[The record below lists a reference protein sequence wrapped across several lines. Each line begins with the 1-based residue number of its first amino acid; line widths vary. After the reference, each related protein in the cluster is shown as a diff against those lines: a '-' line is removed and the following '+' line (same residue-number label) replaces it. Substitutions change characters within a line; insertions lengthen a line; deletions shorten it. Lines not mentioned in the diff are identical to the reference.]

1 MYGEGVGSSAKARG
15 LHKLLHA
22 YSSWAVCVGLIYKDK
37 QVIELVNRDQGSYKT
52 QGLQQW
58 DMQYI

>member
-1 MYGEGVGSSAKARG
+1 MIVAVQQILLLCSQGVGSSAKPRG

-37 QVIELVNRDQGSYKT
+37 QVIELVNRD
-52 QGLQQW
+52 
-58 DMQYI
+58 